1 MVPITAHF
9 KAHFSICNENTMDVF
24 HGFLHQE
31 LQGWFDPILTS
42 LRETENS
49 VCAEYNGSYKGW
61 LAQFLGLSERA
72 DQVTTLPVSRLSLSS
87 LRQLTSGSLFP
98 LSDAVTHRTC

>member
-31 LQGWFDPILTS
+31 LQGWFDPILTI
-42 LRETENS
+42 
-49 VCAEYNGSYKGW
+49 
-61 LAQFLGLSERA
+61 
-72 DQVTTLPVSRLSLSS
+72 SS

-98 LSDAVTHRTC
+98 LSDAVTHRTG